1 MTIENFLGTFLQKQ
15 GVESITFI
23 TPYVG
28 YIEVKSIRGERGQ
41 IEFSFL
47 TDRLDI
53 VRRKVET
60 FYNCRY

>member
-23 TPYVG
+23 TPYFG
-28 YIEVKSIRGERGQ
+28 YIDVKSIRGERGQ

-47 TDRLDI
+47 KDRLDI
-53 VRRKVET
+53 VKMKVET
-60 FYNCRY
+60 FYDCKY